1 MDLNLGWSYIEG
13 HYQAPP
19 LRSIP
24 TSYAVG
30 SLAPSNW
37 YQLKVTAINDA
48 GSASTI
54 YTYATK
60 TLDGGETILLNIN
73 ILYLLLFLY
82 FINFIVI
89 FSLSLSV

>member
-30 SLAPSNW
+30 SLAPANW
-37 YQLKVTAINDA
+37 YQLRVTATNDA
-48 GSASTI
+48 GVASTV

-60 TLDGGETILLNIN
+60 TLDGGKGLICSFFMLEIIT
-73 ILYLLLFLY
+73 
-82 FINFIVI
+82 
-89 FSLSLSV
+89 SH